1 MTDPSLRFDF
11 LATLAP
17 AARVEAAG
25 SVLHQVACSLVETG
39 GLKVWQVRGE
49 LQKLALRWTTME
61 RGVNELTRTK

>member
-11 LATLAP
+11 LRSLAP
-17 AARVEAAG
+17 SARVEAAG
-25 SVLHQVACSLVETG
+25 NVLHEVAMRLCLTG

-61 RGVNELTRTK
+61 RGVSELTRTK